1 MSDGLRILVA
11 VDKYKG
17 CLGAG
22 DVARHLGNG
31 LSAALPTAEI
41 RLHPVSDGGDGF
53 CTELVPHGFTLHT
66 AAAVDPLGR
75 PVRAVFALG
84 SGSAVIEMATSS
96 GLAMLSAAELA
107 PLRADTVGLGML
119 IRAALKHRPDRI
131 VIGAGGSA
139 TSDGGAGALAALGM
153 LPHATVDPALHGYG
167 PQLLLHLTHVDLGG
181 LALGGTR
188 VQVATDV
195 TNPLLGPHGAA
206 AVFGPQKGATP
217 ADVATIEQA
226 LSTWA
231 DVLETAAGSRL
242 RDIPRGGAAGGL
254 AFGLATA
261 LGADLI
267 DGIDTFAALSGL
279 ADAVAWAD
287 VVITGEGSMDSQTTS
302 GKAPMGVLRYARASG
317 VPCWAVVGRSG
328 LTHDEVTGLGF
339 VDHVALTAHADDE
352 SSSIR
357 HAPRWLE
364 HVGQHLGAH
373 FQANEVAAPLGAR
386 LVR

>member
-1 MSDGLRILVA
+1 VSDGLRILVA

-22 DVARHLGNG
+22 DVARHLGSG

-66 AAAVDPLGR
+66 AAVTDPLGR
-75 PVRAVFALG
+75 PAEAAFALG
-84 SGSAVIEMATSS
+84 HGSAVIEMATSS
-96 GLAMLSAAELA
+96 GLAMLSPTELA

-119 IRAALKHRPDRI
+119 IRAALVHRPERI

-153 LPHATVDPALHGYG
+153 LPYATVDPVLHGYG
-167 PQLLLHLTHVDLGG
+167 PQMLLHLTDVDLAR
-181 LALGGTR
+181 LTVGGTR
-188 VQVATDV
+188 LQVATDV
-195 TNPLLGPHGAA
+195 TNPLLGPQGAA

-217 ADVATIEQA
+217 ADVATIERA
-226 LSTWA
+226 LTTWA
-231 DVLETAAGSRL
+231 DVLEPAAGRRL
-242 RDIPRGGAAGGL
+242 RDIARGGAAGGL

-261 LGADLI
+261 LGAELI
-267 DGIDTFAALSGL
+267 DGIDTFAGLSGL

-302 GKAPMGVLRYARASG
+302 GKAPMGVLRYARAAG

-328 LTHDEVTGLGF
+328 LTQSEVSDLGF
-339 VDHVALTAHADDE
+339 VDHVALTDHADDE

-357 HAPRWLE
+357 HAPRWLQHVGE
-364 HVGQHLGAH
+364 HVGSH
-373 FQANEVAAPLGAR
+373 FRANEVSAPLGAR